1 MRVLLPVVALIGLL
15 LAAPAVASLYS
26 AEVAVD
32 DQSRAG
38 SAERLAALDLVL
50 QRLTGR
56 YGTSMVDELGLG
68 AGDLD
73 DLMLSQQLVR
83 RDVVTEDGDVE
94 DELRLLADFD
104 EPSINAVVRE
114 NGLPRWG
121 RERPAILLWAVVEDE
136 SGTRF
141 LESPRLEYVIRD
153 HARRVGLEVVRPI
166 RDAMDL
172 AEISLQDVRG
182 GFIDSAEASAGR
194 YGAEVIAMLDLR
206 RIDQNPDQPR
216 WSGRWRWRVEGGETG
231 LNQSAPEPEALVRTG
246 IERLASTL
254 AARYAVTDAD
264 GEVTSWRV
272 AVDGIVDEVQYA
284 EVLGYLDN
292 LSVVEDVRVVEAA
305 GRRIVFQVRSGGED
319 IASYL
324 ALGGLLE
331 LRSSGPEG
339 SLEFRLAR

>member
-1 MRVLLPVVALIGLL
+1 MRVLLPVLALVGLL
-15 LAAPAVASLYS
+15 TATPTVANLYS

-38 SAERLAALDLVL
+38 SAQRLEALDRVL
-50 QRLTGR
+50 SRLTGR
-56 YGTSMVDELGLG
+56 YGASLVETLGLG

-73 DLMLSQQLVR
+73 GLVLSQQFIR
-83 RDVVTEDGDVE
+83 RDVVTETGDLDE
-94 DELRLLADFD
+94 ELRLLVDFD
-104 EPSINAVVRE
+104 EPSVNALIRE
-114 NGLPRWG
+114 NTLPRWG

-136 SGTRF
+136 TGTRF
-141 LESPRLEYVIRD
+141 LEAPRLEYVIRD
-153 HARRVGLEVVRPI
+153 HARRVGLDIVRPI

-182 GFIDSAEASAGR
+182 GFIDSAQASAGR

-206 RIDQNPDQPR
+206 QVGPDPDQPR
-216 WSGRWRWRVEGGETG
+216 WNGRWRWRIEGTETG
-231 LNQSAPEPEALVRTG
+231 LNQSASEPEALIRTG
-246 IERLASTL
+246 IERLASAL
-254 AARYAVTDAD
+254 AARYAVSDANGD
-264 GEVTSWRV
+264 VTNWRV

-292 LSVVEDVRVVEAA
+292 LSVVEDVRVVEAS
-305 GRRIVFQVRSGGED
+305 GRRIVFEVRSGGED

-331 LRSSGPEG
+331 LQSRGPEG
-339 SLEFRLAR
+339 SLQFRLAR